1 MENKMPHAYNMPHA
15 ECAESWETQSDA
27 SFASGRFN
35 FVECFAFLRVLR
47 FLRANMT
54 RTLHIL
60 CAIVVVMITACA
72 PKSNHS
78 PEKAIG
84 ENLMR
89 HARNI
94 TVYEKDYGYRMEVIC
109 PWDTTLSLGSFAIV
123 KDTTKTVDK
132 DVKGILN
139 VPLKSVVSFSA
150 TQWAV
155 FLRLGEI
162 DRVKGILEGR
172 FVTDSTM
179 RALLAQQKVYDIG
192 TEAAA
197 DIERMIQLK
206 PDALL
211 YSPYFDGNQGGL
223 NVTGAVLFPFA
234 DYMENTPLGRAEWIR
249 VIGILAG
256 CEDKADA
263 CFADIERRYNA
274 LSGLCANV
282 ETRPTVF
289 SDLAF
294 NGQWYVAGGRS
305 YIAKLFADAGADYIW
320 KDNPSTAS
328 VPMDAESILAKAQKA
343 EYWRVINSAPTPMTY
358 ATLARENPVYPLFD
372 AFKNRKI
379 IVCDILSTGYFEQ
392 SQCEPDLLLADFIHF
407 FHPELLTGE
416 WTDYQPHY
424 YHLMGE

>member
-1 MENKMPHAYNMPHA
+1 MESNRN
-15 ECAESWETQSDA
+15 S
-27 SFASGRFN
+27 SFGFEIRMFRNGDLKSPGSGRSDYKSARTFFWSLFLLF
-35 FVECFAFLRVLR
+35 FV
-47 FLRANMT
+47 
-54 RTLHIL
+54 
-60 CAIVVVMITACA
+60 ACA
-72 PKSNHS
+72 PKAKTDVKEANH
-78 PEKAIG
+78 G

-89 HARNI
+89 YARNI
-94 TVYEKDYGYRMEVIC
+94 MVYEKEYGYRAEVIC
-109 PWDTTLSLGSFAIV
+109 PWDTTLSLGSFAFV
-123 KDTTKTVDK
+123 KDTTKAVDS
-132 DVKGILN
+132 DLKGVLN
-139 VPLKSVVSFSA
+139 VPVNSVISFSA
-150 TQWAV
+150 TQWSV

-179 RALLAQQKVYDIG
+179 RSLLAQQKVYDIG

-197 DIERMIQLK
+197 DIERMIQLQ
-206 PDALL
+206 PDVLL

-223 NVTGAVLFPFA
+223 NITGAVLFPFA

-249 VIGILAG
+249 VIGMLTG

-263 CFADIERRYNA
+263 WFDDIERRYNA
-274 LSGLCANV
+274 LSTLCAEV
-282 ETRPTVF
+282 EHRPTVF

-328 VPMDAESILAKAQKA
+328 VPMDAESILAKAQHA
-343 EYWRVINSAPTPMTY
+343 DFWRVINSAPFPMTY
-358 ATLARENPVYPLFD
+358 ESLGKESPVYPLFD
-372 AFKNRKI
+372 AFKNHKI
-379 IVCDILSTGYFEQ
+379 IVCDILQTGYFEQ

-416 WTDYQPHY
+416 WEDYQPKY
-424 YHLMGE
+424 YHMMGE

>member
-1 MENKMPHAYNMPHA
+1 MENNKPILTDSVIARNEAIQKGSITSGLPRYARN
-15 ECAESWETQSDA
+15 DA
-27 SFASGRFN
+27 KRCLFGFLLLLGLQFFAVSCRFN
-35 FVECFAFLRVLR
+35 HQVKE
-47 FLRANMT
+47 
-54 RTLHIL
+54 
-60 CAIVVVMITACA
+60 
-72 PKSNHS
+72 
-78 PEKAIG
+78 EKT
-84 ENLMR
+84 EVDNLMR
-89 HARNI
+89 YAHNVI
-94 TVYEKDYGYRMEVIC
+94 VSEKDYGYLMEVIC
-109 PWDTTLSLGSFAIV
+109 PWDTTLSLGKFAMV
-123 KDTTKTVDK
+123 KDTTKAVDT
-132 DVKGILN
+132 DVKGILR
-139 VPLKSVVSFSA
+139 VPVKSVVSFSA

-179 RALLAQQKVYDIG
+179 RALLAEEKVYDIG

-197 DIERMIQLK
+197 DIERMIQIK

-249 VIGILAG
+249 VIGIMAG

-263 CFADIERRYNA
+263 WFDDIERRYNA
-274 LSGLCANV
+274 LSGLCAGV
-282 ETRPTVF
+282 EHRPTVF

-328 VPMDAESILAKAQKA
+328 VPMDAESILAKAQHA
-343 EYWRVINSAPTPMTY
+343 DYWRVINSNPFPMTY
-358 ATLARENPVYPLFD
+358 ESLSKESPVYPLFD
-372 AFKNRKI
+372 AYKNRQI

-392 SQCEPDLLLADFIHF
+392 SQCEPDLLLADFIYF

-416 WTDYQPHY
+416 WEGYQPKY
-424 YHLMGE
+424 YHLVE

>member
-1 MENKMPHAYNMPHA
+1 
-15 ECAESWETQSDA
+15 
-27 SFASGRFN
+27 
-35 FVECFAFLRVLR
+35 
-47 FLRANMT
+47 
-54 RTLHIL
+54 
-60 CAIVVVMITACA
+60 
-72 PKSNHS
+72 
-78 PEKAIG
+78 
-84 ENLMR
+84 MR

-94 TVYEKDYGYRMEVIC
+94 SVYEKNYGYLLDVVC
-109 PWDTTLSLGSFAIV
+109 PWDTTLSLGRFAFV
-123 KDTTKTVDK
+123 KDTATVTDQGLAG
-132 DVKGILN
+132 VIH
-139 VPLKSVVSFSA
+139 VPVRSVISFSA
-150 TQWAV
+150 TQWSV

-172 FVTDSTM
+172 FVSDSTM
-179 RALLAQQKVYDIG
+179 RSLLAQEKVYDIG
-192 TEAAA
+192 TESAA
-197 DIERMIQLK
+197 DIERMIQLQ

-249 VIGILAG
+249 VIGMLAG

-263 CFADIERRYNA
+263 WFDDIEARYNA
-274 LSGLCANV
+274 LSTLCAEV

-294 NGQWYVAGGRS
+294 NGQWYVAGGKS

-328 VPMDAESILAKAQKA
+328 VPMDAETILAKAQHA
-343 EYWRVINSAPTPMTY
+343 DYWRVINSNPFPMTY
-358 ATLARENPVYPLFD
+358 EALAKENPVYPLFD
-372 AFKNRKI
+372 AYKNRKI
-379 IVCDILSTGYFEQ
+379 IVCDILPTCYFET

-407 FHPELLTGE
+407 FHPEMLTGE
-416 WTDYQPHY
+416 WAEYQPHY

>member
-1 MENKMPHAYNMPHA
+1 MENKPRSLVPLRVIAREARPKQSRQQKGQIYGLDWFVPR
-15 ECAESWETQSDA
+15 SDA
-27 SFASGRFN
+27 KRRLLGLPLFLSFAL
-35 FVECFAFLRVLR
+35 FV
-47 FLRANMT
+47 
-54 RTLHIL
+54 
-60 CAIVVVMITACA
+60 ACA
-72 PKSNHS
+72 PKGNVAT
-78 PEKAIG
+78 EKSDG
-84 ENLMR
+84 DNLMR
-89 HARNI
+89 YAKNI
-94 TVYEKDYGYRMEVIC
+94 SVYERDYGYLMDVLC
-109 PWDTTLSLGSFAIV
+109 SWDTTLSLGRFAFV
-123 KDTTKTVDK
+123 KDSATVADM
-132 DVKGILN
+132 DVKGVIH
-139 VPLKSVVSFSA
+139 VPVRSVISFSA

-172 FVTDSTM
+172 FVVDSTM
-179 RALLAQQKVYDIG
+179 LSLLAQQKVYDIG

-197 DIERMIQLK
+197 DIERMIQLQ

-234 DYMENTPLGRAEWIR
+234 DYLENTPLGRAEWIR
-249 VIGILAG
+249 IVGMLSG
-256 CEDKADA
+256 CEAKADA
-263 CFADIERRYNA
+263 WFNDIERRYNA

-282 ETRPTVF
+282 ESRPTVF

-305 YIAKLFADAGADYIW
+305 YIAQLFADAGADYIW

-328 VPMDAESILAKAQKA
+328 VPMDAEAILAKAQKA
-343 EYWRVINSAPTPMTY
+343 DYWRVINSLNTPMTY
-358 ATLARENPVYPLFD
+358 VTLEKENPVYPLFD

-379 IVCDILSTGYFEQ
+379 MVCDIMKTGYFEQ

-416 WTDYQPHY
+416 WADYQPKY
-424 YHLMGE
+424 YHLMEE

>member
-1 MENKMPHAYNMPHA
+1 M
-15 ECAESWETQSDA
+15 
-27 SFASGRFN
+27 
-35 FVECFAFLRVLR
+35 L
-47 FLRANMT
+47 
-54 RTLHIL
+54 
-60 CAIVVVMITACA
+60 
-72 PKSNHS
+72 
-78 PEKAIG
+78 
-84 ENLMR
+84 

-94 TVYEKDYGYRMEVIC
+94 SVYEKDYGYRMEVIC

-123 KDTTKTVDK
+123 KDTTKAVDK
-132 DVKGILN
+132 DVKG
-139 VPLKSVVSFSA
+139 VLKAPVQSVISFSA

-172 FVTDSTM
+172 FVNDSTM
-179 RALLAQQKVYDIG
+179 KALLAQEKVYDIG

-197 DIERMIQLK
+197 DIERMIQLH

-249 VIGILAG
+249 IIGILAG
-256 CEDKADA
+256 CEEKADA
-263 CFADIERRYNA
+263 WFDDIEARYNA
-274 LSGLCANV
+274 LSGLCAEV

-294 NGQWYVAGGRS
+294 NGQWYVAGGKS

-328 VPMDAESILAKAQKA
+328 VPMDAESILAKAQHA
-343 EYWRVINSAPTPMTY
+343 DFWRVNNSLPTPMTY
-358 ATLARENPVYPLFD
+358 ETLGKESPVCPLFD
-372 AFKNRKI
+372 AFKNRRI
-379 IVCDILSTGYFEQ
+379 IVCDIMKTGYFEQ

-416 WTDYQPHY
+416 WADYQPKY

>member
-1 MENKMPHAYNMPHA
+1 MENNKPTILTDSVIARNEVIQEGSTISGLPRFA
-15 ECAESWETQSDA
+15 RNDA
-27 SFASGRFN
+27 KRRIIGAMLLIVLLFSASSCRFN
-35 FVECFAFLRVLR
+35 NQVKEEKVEVD
-47 FLRANMT
+47 
-54 RTLHIL
+54 
-60 CAIVVVMITACA
+60 
-72 PKSNHS
+72 
-78 PEKAIG
+78 
-84 ENLMR
+84 NLMR
-89 HARNI
+89 YARN
-94 TVYEKDYGYRMEVIC
+94 VVVSEQDYGYLMEVIC
-109 PWDTTLSLGSFAIV
+109 PWDTTLSLGKFALV
-123 KDTTKTVDK
+123 KDTTKAIGEELTQVR
-132 DVKGILN
+132 
-139 VPLKSVVSFSA
+139 VPVQSVVSFSA

-162 DRVKGILEGR
+162 NRIKGILEGR

-179 RALLAQQKVYDIG
+179 RSLLAEEKVYDIG

-197 DIERMIQLK
+197 DIERMIQIQ
-206 PDALL
+206 PDILL

-223 NVTGAVLFPFA
+223 NITGAVLFPFA

-249 VIGILAG
+249 VIGMLTG

-263 CFADIERRYNA
+263 WFDDIERRYNA
-274 LSGLCANV
+274 LSTLCAEV
-282 ETRPTVF
+282 DHRPTVF

-328 VPMDAESILAKAQKA
+328 VPMDAESILAKAQHA
-343 EYWRVINSAPTPMTY
+343 DYWRVINSNPFPMTY
-358 ATLARENPVYPLFD
+358 ESLGKESPVYPLFD
-372 AFKNRKI
+372 AFKNHRI

-416 WTDYQPHY
+416 WEGYQPKY
-424 YHLMGE
+424 YHLIEE

>member
-1 MENKMPHAYNMPHA
+1 MDKKTYAILTDSVIARNEAIQEGSTVSELPRFARN
-15 ECAESWETQSDA
+15 DA
-27 SFASGRFN
+27 KRRIIGAMLFIVLVFSVSACRFN
-35 FVECFAFLRVLR
+35 TQVKEEKVEVD
-47 FLRANMT
+47 
-54 RTLHIL
+54 
-60 CAIVVVMITACA
+60 
-72 PKSNHS
+72 
-78 PEKAIG
+78 
-84 ENLMR
+84 NLMR
-89 HARNI
+89 YARN
-94 TVYEKDYGYRMEVIC
+94 VVVSEQEYGYLMEVIC
-109 PWDTTLSLGSFAIV
+109 PWDTTLSLGKFALV
-123 KDTTKTVDK
+123 KDTTNEVGEELTQVR
-132 DVKGILN
+132 
-139 VPLKSVVSFSA
+139 VPVQSVVSFSA

-162 DRVKGILEGR
+162 NRIKGILEGR

-179 RALLAQQKVYDIG
+179 RSLLAEEKVYDIG

-197 DIERMIQLK
+197 DIERMIQIQ
-206 PDALL
+206 PDILL

-223 NVTGAVLFPFA
+223 NITGAVLFPFA

-249 VIGILAG
+249 VIGMLTG

-263 CFADIERRYNA
+263 WFDDIERRYNA
-274 LSGLCANV
+274 LSTLCAEV
-282 ETRPTVF
+282 DHRPTVF

-328 VPMDAESILAKAQKA
+328 VPMDAESILAKAQHA
-343 EYWRVINSAPTPMTY
+343 DYWRVINSNPFPMTY
-358 ATLARENPVYPLFD
+358 ESLGKESPVYPLFD
-372 AFKNRKI
+372 AFKNHRI

-416 WTDYQPHY
+416 WEGYQPKY
-424 YHLMGE
+424 YHLIAE

>member
-1 MENKMPHAYNMPHA
+1 MRKIWILLLA
-15 ECAESWETQSDA
+15 
-27 SFASGRFN
+27 FAVS
-35 FVECFAFLRVLR
+35 
-47 FLRANMT
+47 
-54 RTLHIL
+54 
-60 CAIVVVMITACA
+60 CA
-72 PKSNHS
+72 PKTNETT
-78 PEKAIG
+78 EKTQG
-84 ENLMR
+84 DNLMR

-94 TVYEKDYGYRMEVIC
+94 SVYEKDYGYRMEVMC

-123 KDTTKTVDK
+123 NDTTKVVDK
-132 DVKGILN
+132 DVKGVLN
-139 VPLKSVVSFSA
+139 SPVQSVISFSA
-150 TQWAV
+150 TQWSV

-179 RALLAQQKVYDIG
+179 RALLEQQKVYDIG

-197 DIERMIQLK
+197 DIERMIQLQ

-249 VIGILAG
+249 IIGMLAG

-263 CFADIERRYNA
+263 WFDEIEARYNT
-274 LSGLCANV
+274 LSGLCAEV
-282 ETRPTVF
+282 ESRPTVF

-294 NGQWYVAGGRS
+294 NGQWYVAGGQS

-328 VPMDAESILAKAQKA
+328 VPMDAESILAKAQHA
-343 EYWRVINSAPTPMTY
+343 DFWRVINSLPTPMTY
-358 ATLARENPVYPLFD
+358 ATLAKESPVYSLFD
-372 AFKNRKI
+372 AFKNHQI
-379 IVCDILSTGYFEQ
+379 IVCDIMKTGSFEQ
-392 SQCEPDLLLADFIHF
+392 SQCEPDLLLADFIYF

-416 WTDYQPHY
+416 WEGYQPRY
-424 YHLMGE
+424 YHLIEE

>member
-1 MENKMPHAYNMPHA
+1 MDKKNYAILTDPVIARNEAIQEGSTISGLPRFARNGAKRRIIGAMLLIVLLF
-15 ECAESWETQSDA
+15 SA
-27 SFASGRFN
+27 SSCRFSN
-35 FVECFAFLRVLR
+35 QVKEEKVEVD
-47 FLRANMT
+47 
-54 RTLHIL
+54 
-60 CAIVVVMITACA
+60 
-72 PKSNHS
+72 
-78 PEKAIG
+78 
-84 ENLMR
+84 NLMR
-89 HARNI
+89 YARN
-94 TVYEKDYGYRMEVIC
+94 VVVSEQEYGYLMEVIC
-109 PWDTTLSLGSFAIV
+109 PWDTTLSLGKFALV
-123 KDTTKTVDK
+123 KDTTKAIGKELTQVR
-132 DVKGILN
+132 
-139 VPLKSVVSFSA
+139 VPVQSVVSFSA

-162 DRVKGILEGR
+162 DRIKGILEGR

-179 RALLAQQKVYDIG
+179 RSLLAQEKVYDIG

-197 DIERMIQLK
+197 DIERMIQIQ
-206 PDALL
+206 PDILL

-223 NVTGAVLFPFA
+223 NITGAVLFPFA

-249 VIGILAG
+249 VIGMLTG

-263 CFADIERRYNA
+263 WFDDIERRYNA
-274 LSGLCANV
+274 LSTLCADV
-282 ETRPTVF
+282 DHRPTVF

-328 VPMDAESILAKAQKA
+328 VPMDAESILAKAQHA
-343 EYWRVINSAPTPMTY
+343 DYWRVINSNPFPMTY
-358 ATLARENPVYPLFD
+358 ESLGKESPVYPLFD
-372 AFKNRKI
+372 AFKNHRI

-416 WTDYQPHY
+416 WEGYQPKY
-424 YHLMGE
+424 YHLIAE

>member
-1 MENKMPHAYNMPHA
+1 MENNRPLA
-15 ECAESWETQSDA
+15 EYAELWEAQSDTNIA
-27 SFASGRFN
+27 AGR
-35 FVECFAFLRVLR
+35 FLRVLR
-47 FLRANMT
+47 FLRANLT
-54 RTLHIL
+54 CTLHVL
-60 CAIVVVMITACA
+60 CAVVFFAFTACV
-72 PKSNHS
+72 PKSSHS
-78 PEKAIG
+78 PERMQG

-94 TVYEKDYGYRMEVIC
+94 SVYEKDYGYRMDVIC
-109 PWDTTLSLGSFAIV
+109 PWDTTLTLGHFALV
-123 KDTTKTVDK
+123 KDTTKAVGEGLTQ
-132 DVKGILN
+132 LR
-139 VPLKSVVSFSA
+139 VPVQSVISFSA

-172 FVTDSTM
+172 FVTDTTM
-179 RALLAQQKVYDIG
+179 CSLLAQEKVYDIG

-197 DIERMIQLK
+197 DIERMIQLQ

-256 CEDKADA
+256 CEDKANAWFD
-263 CFADIERRYNA
+263 DIERRYNA

-282 ETRPTVF
+282 EHRPTVF

-294 NGQWYVAGGRS
+294 NGQWYVAGGKS

-343 EYWRVINSAPTPMTY
+343 DYWRVINSNPFPMTY
-358 ATLARENPVYPLFD
+358 ESLAKENPVYPLFD
-372 AFKNRKI
+372 AFKNHKI

-416 WTDYQPHY
+416 WADYQPKY
-424 YHLMGE
+424 YHLME

>member
-1 MENKMPHAYNMPHA
+1 MESK
-15 ECAESWETQSDA
+15 TQTVLPLRVIARRHDEAIQATSTCLDCFVPRSDA
-27 SFASGRFN
+27 KRCIIGAMLLIVLLFSVSACRFN
-35 FVECFAFLRVLR
+35 TQVKEEKVEVD
-47 FLRANMT
+47 
-54 RTLHIL
+54 
-60 CAIVVVMITACA
+60 
-72 PKSNHS
+72 
-78 PEKAIG
+78 
-84 ENLMR
+84 NLMR
-89 HARNI
+89 YARNV
-94 TVYEKDYGYRMEVIC
+94 TVCQKDYGYLMEVIC
-109 PWDTTLSLGSFAIV
+109 PWDTTLSLGKFALV
-123 KDTTKTVDK
+123 KDTTAAVDK
-132 DVKGILN
+132 DVASVLQ
-139 VPLKSVVSFSA
+139 VPMKSVISFSA

-179 RALLAQQKVYDIG
+179 RSLLAQQKVYDIG
-192 TEAAA
+192 TEASA
-197 DIERMIQLK
+197 DIERMIQLQ

-263 CFADIERRYNA
+263 WFDDIERRYNA
-274 LSGLCANV
+274 LSTLCADV
-282 ETRPTVF
+282 EHRPTVF

-328 VPMDAESILAKAQKA
+328 VPMDAESILAKAQHA
-343 EYWRVINSAPTPMTY
+343 DFWRVINSNPFPMTY
-358 ATLARENPVYPLFD
+358 DALAKENPVYPLFD
-372 AFKNRKI
+372 AYKNHQI

-407 FHPELLTGE
+407 FHPELLTGDWE
-416 WTDYQPHY
+416 GYQTKY
-424 YHLMGE
+424 YHLIEE

>member
-1 MENKMPHAYNMPHA
+1 MRKL
-15 ECAESWETQSDA
+15 W
-27 SFASGRFN
+27 FFLLV
-35 FVECFAFLRVLR
+35 FVV
-47 FLRANMT
+47 
-54 RTLHIL
+54 
-60 CAIVVVMITACA
+60 ACA
-72 PKSNHS
+72 PKSQQVK
-78 PEKAIG
+78 EKTEG

-94 TVYEKDYGYRMEVIC
+94 SVYEKNYGYLLDVVC
-109 PWDTTLSLGSFAIV
+109 PWDTTLSLGRFAFV
-123 KDTTKTVDK
+123 KDTATVTDQGLAG
-132 DVKGILN
+132 VIH
-139 VPLKSVVSFSA
+139 VPVRSVISFSA
-150 TQWAV
+150 TQWSV

-172 FVTDSTM
+172 FVSDSTM
-179 RALLAQQKVYDIG
+179 RSLLAQEKVYDIG
-192 TEAAA
+192 TESAA
-197 DIERMIQLK
+197 DIERMIQLQ

-249 VIGILAG
+249 VIGMLAG

-263 CFADIERRYNA
+263 WFDDIEARYNA
-274 LSGLCANV
+274 LSTLCAEV

-294 NGQWYVAGGRS
+294 NGQWYVAGGKS

-328 VPMDAESILAKAQKA
+328 VPMDAETILAKAQHA
-343 EYWRVINSAPTPMTY
+343 DYWRVINSNPFPMTY
-358 ATLARENPVYPLFD
+358 EALAKENPVYPLFD
-372 AFKNRKI
+372 AYKNRKI
-379 IVCDILSTGYFEQ
+379 IVCDILPTCYFET

-407 FHPELLTGE
+407 FHPEMLTGE
-416 WTDYQPHY
+416 WAEYQPHY

>member
-1 MENKMPHAYNMPHA
+1 MRKLWILLLA
-15 ECAESWETQSDA
+15 
-27 SFASGRFN
+27 
-35 FVECFAFLRVLR
+35 FVVS
-47 FLRANMT
+47 
-54 RTLHIL
+54 
-60 CAIVVVMITACA
+60 CA
-72 PKSNHS
+72 PKVQETT
-78 PEKAIG
+78 EKTYG
-84 ENLMR
+84 DNLMR

-94 TVYEKDYGYRMEVIC
+94 SVYEKDYGYRMEVLC

-123 KDTTKTVDK
+123 KDTTATVDK
-132 DVKGILN
+132 DVKG
-139 VPLKSVVSFSA
+139 VLKAPVRSVISFSA
-150 TQWAV
+150 TQWSV
-155 FLRLGEI
+155 FMRLGEI

-172 FVTDSTM
+172 FVTDTTM
-179 RALLAQQKVYDIG
+179 RSLLAQQKVYDIG

-249 VIGILAG
+249 VIGMMTG
-256 CEDKADA
+256 CEDKANAWFD
-263 CFADIERRYNA
+263 DIERRYNV
-274 LSGLCANV
+274 LSGLCAHV
-282 ETRPTVF
+282 EHRPTVF

-328 VPMDAESILAKAQKA
+328 VPMDAETILAKAQKA
-343 EYWRVINSAPTPMTY
+343 DFWRVINSNPFPMTY
-358 ATLARENPVYPLFD
+358 ESLAKESPVYPLFD
-372 AFKNRKI
+372 AFKKHQI

-392 SQCEPDLLLADFIHF
+392 SQCEPDLLLADFIYF

-416 WTDYQPHY
+416 WEGYQLKY
-424 YHLMGE
+424 YHFME

>member
-1 MENKMPHAYNMPHA
+1 MKNNKPILTYSVIARNEAIQKGSITSGLPRYARNDAKRHALGLLLILGLLF
-15 ECAESWETQSDA
+15 SA
-27 SFASGRFN
+27 SSCRFN
-35 FVECFAFLRVLR
+35 HQVKE
-47 FLRANMT
+47 
-54 RTLHIL
+54 
-60 CAIVVVMITACA
+60 
-72 PKSNHS
+72 
-78 PEKAIG
+78 EKA
-84 ENLMR
+84 EVDNLMR
-89 HARNI
+89 YAHN
-94 TVYEKDYGYRMEVIC
+94 VVVSEKDYGYLMEVIC
-109 PWDTTLSLGSFAIV
+109 PWDTTLSLGKFAMV
-123 KDTTKTVDK
+123 KDTTKAVDTDVK
-132 DVKGILN
+132 DVLR
-139 VPLKSVVSFSA
+139 VPVKSVISFSA

-179 RALLAQQKVYDIG
+179 RALLAEEKVYDIG

-249 VIGILAG
+249 IIGIMAG
-256 CEDKADA
+256 CEDKANAWFD
-263 CFADIERRYNA
+263 DIERRYNA
-274 LSGLCANV
+274 LSGLCAGV
-282 ETRPTVF
+282 EHRPTVF

-320 KDNPSTAS
+320 KDDPSTAS
-328 VPMDAESILAKAQKA
+328 VPMDAESILAKAQHA
-343 EYWRVINSAPTPMTY
+343 DYWRVINSNPFPMTY
-358 ATLARENPVYPLFD
+358 ESLSKESPVYPLFD
-372 AFKNRKI
+372 AFKNHQI
-379 IVCDILSTGYFEQ
+379 IVCDILPTGYFEQ

-416 WTDYQPHY
+416 WEGYRTRY
-424 YHLMGE
+424 YHLMEE

>member
-1 MENKMPHAYNMPHA
+1 MRPVIARNEAIQKGNTISGLPRFARNDAKRRMFGLLLFGMLMALVACGPKGK
-15 ECAESWETQSDA
+15 ETVSKTQGD
-27 SFASGRFN
+27 
-35 FVECFAFLRVLR
+35 
-47 FLRANMT
+47 
-54 RTLHIL
+54 
-60 CAIVVVMITACA
+60 
-72 PKSNHS
+72 
-78 PEKAIG
+78 
-84 ENLMR
+84 NLMR
-89 HARNI
+89 YARNI
-94 TVYEKDYGYRMEVIC
+94 SVYEKDYGYRMEVIC
-109 PWDTTLSLGSFAIV
+109 PWDTTLSLGTFAIV

-132 DVKGILN
+132 DVKGAIR
-139 VPLKSVVSFSA
+139 VPVRSVISFSA

-172 FVTDSTM
+172 FVKDSTM
-179 RALLAQQKVYDIG
+179 RSLLARQKVYDIG

-197 DIERMIQLK
+197 DVERMIQLQ

-249 VIGILAG
+249 IIGILAG

-263 CFADIERRYNA
+263 WFNDIEARYNA
-274 LSGLCANV
+274 LSTLCANV
-282 ETRPTVF
+282 EHRPTVF

-305 YIAKLFADAGADYIW
+305 YIARLFADAGADYIW

-328 VPMDAESILAKAQKA
+328 VPMDAESILAKAQHA
-343 EYWRVINSAPTPMTY
+343 NFWRVNNSNPFPMTY
-358 ATLARENPVYPLFD
+358 ESLAKESPVYPLFD
-372 AFKNRKI
+372 AFKNHKI
-379 IVCDILSTGYFEQ
+379 MVCDIMETGYFEQ
-392 SQCEPDLLLADFIHF
+392 SQCEPDLLLADFIYF
-407 FHPELLTGE
+407 FHPELLTGD
-416 WTDYQPHY
+416 WAGYQPKY

>member
-1 MENKMPHAYNMPHA
+1 MDKKTYAILTDSVIARNEAIQEGSTISGLPRFARN
-15 ECAESWETQSDA
+15 DA
-27 SFASGRFN
+27 KRRIIGAMLLIVLLFSASSCRFSN
-35 FVECFAFLRVLR
+35 QIKEEKVEVD
-47 FLRANMT
+47 
-54 RTLHIL
+54 
-60 CAIVVVMITACA
+60 
-72 PKSNHS
+72 
-78 PEKAIG
+78 
-84 ENLMR
+84 NLMR
-89 HARNI
+89 YARN
-94 TVYEKDYGYRMEVIC
+94 VVVSEQEYGYLMEVIC
-109 PWDTTLSLGSFAIV
+109 PWDTTLSLGKFALV
-123 KDTTKTVDK
+123 KDTTKAIGEELTQVR
-132 DVKGILN
+132 
-139 VPLKSVVSFSA
+139 VPVQSVVSFSA

-162 DRVKGILEGR
+162 NRIKGILEGR

-179 RALLAQQKVYDIG
+179 RRLLAQEKVYDIG

-197 DIERMIQLK
+197 DIERMIQIQ
-206 PDALL
+206 PDILL

-223 NVTGAVLFPFA
+223 NITGAVLFPFA

-249 VIGILAG
+249 VIGMLTG

-263 CFADIERRYNA
+263 WFEDIERRYNA
-274 LSGLCANV
+274 LLTLCADV
-282 ETRPTVF
+282 EHRPTVF

-328 VPMDAESILAKAQKA
+328 VPMDAESILAKAQHA
-343 EYWRVINSAPTPMTY
+343 DYWRVINSNPFPMTY
-358 ATLARENPVYPLFD
+358 ESLGKESPVYPLFD
-372 AFKNRKI
+372 AFKNHRI

-416 WTDYQPHY
+416 WEGYQPKY
-424 YHLMGE
+424 YHLIAE

>member
-1 MENKMPHAYNMPHA
+1 MSHA
-15 ECAESWETQSDA
+15 ECAEFWEAQSDA
-27 SFASGRFN
+27 NLAAGR
-35 FVECFAFLRVLR
+35 FLRVQR
-47 FLRANMT
+47 ILRANMT
-54 RTLHIL
+54 YTLHVL
-60 CAIVVVMITACA
+60 CAIVFFAFAACT
-72 PKSNHS
+72 PKSTHS
-78 PEKAIG
+78 PEKTQG
-84 ENLMR
+84 DNLMR
-89 HARNI
+89 YARNI
-94 TVYEKDYGYRMEVIC
+94 VVYEKDYGYRAEVIC
-109 PWDTTLSLGSFAIV
+109 PWDTTLSLGSFAFV
-123 KDTTKTVDK
+123 KDTTKAVVQ

-139 VPLKSVVSFSA
+139 IPVNSVISFSA
-150 TQWAV
+150 TQWSV
-155 FLRLGEI
+155 FMRLGEI

-172 FVTDSTM
+172 FVTDTTM
-179 RALLAQQKVYDIG
+179 RSLLAQQKVYDIG

-249 VIGILAG
+249 VIGMMTG
-256 CEDKADA
+256 CEDKANAWFD
-263 CFADIERRYNA
+263 DIERRYNA
-274 LSGLCANV
+274 LSGLCAHV
-282 ETRPTVF
+282 EHRPTVF

-328 VPMDAESILAKAQKA
+328 VPMDAEMILAKAQKA
-343 EYWRVINSAPTPMTY
+343 DFWRVINSNPFPMSY
-358 ATLARENPVYPLFD
+358 ESLAKESPVYPLFD
-372 AFKNRKI
+372 AFKNHQI

-392 SQCEPDLLLADFIHF
+392 SQCEPDLLLADFIYF

-416 WTDYQPHY
+416 WEGYLPKY
-424 YHLMGE
+424 YHLVEE